1 MIEFNFDEW
10 ADLYKTHPEEFE
22 RKRKDLLDSEIAK
35 APIANR
41 NDLRMLQMEC
51 DAYRQS
57 LLPLEAANEM
67 SKLMVE
73 KVYEL
78 QDAFLDLG
86 IACKE
91 FDEVSLKINNG

>member
-1 MIEFNFDEW
+1 MINFNFDEW
-10 ADLYKTHPEEFE
+10 ANLYRDHPEEFE
-22 RKRKDLLDSEIAK
+22 RKRKDLLDAEIAK
-35 APIANR
+35 APIARR

-57 LLPLEAANEM
+57 LPPLQAANEM

-78 QDAFLDLG
+78 QDSFLDLG
-86 IACKE
+86 IACQE
-91 FDEVSLKINNG
+91 FDKIRKLQ

>member
-22 RKRKDLLDSEIAK
+22 RKRKDLLDSVIAE

-41 NDLRMLQMEC
+41 NGLRMLQMEC

-57 LLPLEAANEM
+57 LPPLLAANEM

-73 KVYEL
+73 KVYQL
-78 QDAFLDLG
+78 QDSFLDLG

-91 FDEVSLKINNG
+91 FDEASKSKDK